1 MRDRGVQGPFFYTG
15 NFFENSVLRGH
26 VQVQGEELVF
36 RQPVIEADTQC
47 TFPPFPAFPPF
58 VHADA

>member
-1 MRDRGVQGPFFYTG
+1 MREQGVQGPFFYTG

-47 TFPPFPAFPPF
+47 TSPPFPAFPPF
-58 VHADA
+58 VHTYA